1 MNESIAERVARDF
14 VTKWPS
20 LDATDDEVVA
30 DLAPRIQAA
39 IDEAVLHN
47 FTTGELVEVAVR
59 AARERFSKECERFH
73 NEGKECATCGRK
85 ENFTQREFDEAVLA
99 EREAIRPLLEAGQM
113 LRNAEML
120 SIEDIEEAEKKWDA
134 AYIAAA
140 IRARNV
146 GAPTST
152 TQV

>member
-1 MNESIAERVARDF
+1 MNWSAVILCQGVQMVAKEEAERR
-14 VTKWPS
+14 
-20 LDATDDEVVA
+20 
-30 DLAPRIQAA
+30 

-47 FTTGELVEVAVR
+47 FTVGELVEVAVR
-59 AARERFSKECERFH
+59 A
-73 NEGKECATCGRK
+73 
-85 ENFTQREFDEAVLA
+85 
-99 EREAIRPLLEAGQM
+99 EREAMRPLLEAGQM
-113 LRNAEML
+113 MRNAEML

>member
-1 MNESIAERVARDF
+1 MSEIAERVARDF
-14 VTKWPS
+14 VKKYPA
-20 LDATDDEVVA
+20 LDATDDEIIA
-30 DLAPRIQAA
+30 DLAPRIQIA

-85 ENFTQREFDEAVLA
+85 ENFTQQELDEAVLA
-99 EREAIRPLLEAGQM
+99 ENEACASLAEHLFYGAG
-113 LRNAEML
+113 
-120 SIEDIEEAEKKWDA
+120 IG
-134 AYIAAA
+134 AA
-140 IRARNV
+140 IRARTI

-152 TQV
+152 K

>member
-1 MNESIAERVARDF
+1 MVESIAERVARELHYDDPGNEWLNEQDNRKSAALW
-14 VTKWPS
+14 VKW
-20 LDATDDEVVA
+20 ATQ
-30 DLAPRIQAA
+30 RIQAA
-39 IDEAVLHN
+39 INEAVLHN

-59 AARERFSKECERFH
+59 A
-73 NEGKECATCGRK
+73 
-85 ENFTQREFDEAVLA
+85 
-99 EREAIRPLLEAGQM
+99 EREAMRPLLEAGQM

-146 GAPTST
+146 GAPTSKP
-152 TQV
+152 